1 MISPTKLPGAIL
13 VLLLFADA
21 GLQAQAT
28 GKRPAVDALGRHYDR
43 AENLQQTGKLSD
55 AAAEYRAFLA
65 GAFGELAMGYGL
77 ARDYRHAAPLFEDS
91 LALEPDSAELL
102 LNYART
108 ALVLGDLD
116 RAKMLAANFISRN
129 QGSRT
134 QLAEAHQVLGRTL
147 LKMNQDREARK
158 ELETAVDLD
167 PTFQNGYDLAVACL
181 DLDDEKCASQIFAEM
196 EKSFG
201 DSAEIH
207 VAFGRA
213 YGDSDFQPRA
223 VSEFTRAIQ
232 ENPHL
237 PGVHYLLAAV
247 QLATGDDEAHVLAA
261 EENLKKEIRISPDDA
276 MSYAALGKIAA
287 TRHNYPEAETWL
299 KRAVSLD
306 PKDPDTWLY
315 LGQMNFDTHQN
326 AEAENDLRQCIR
338 FTTDVSRNRYQVQ
351 KAHFL
356 LGRILMQ
363 KGEQQAAN
371 AEMKVARDLAN
382 KTLSQDRSKL
392 VGLME
397 TSDTSDAATAT
408 RDAAGSSP
416 TSAGQTDPEALRKV
430 EALRNQLSTAIAD
443 SYNNLGAI
451 AATKADYQDAV
462 TYFVDAAKWD
472 PSLDGLDYNWGRA
485 AFAGSL
491 YADALPP
498 LTRYIRVHPN
508 DPGARSVLGIS
519 EFMVGHYR
527 DCVDTLRPIM
537 EEKGLAA
544 QVTYVYADALVMT
557 GEISAGVQKLG
568 ALETEHPEI
577 PDVHRALGEAFE
589 KLGEAERARDELE
602 TAIRLSPQDAVSH
615 YDLGR
620 IALAG
625 RDTSTAIANLE
636 AAVHL
641 APNNETFHQELAL
654 AYKAALRPADAQ
666 REMNAGNALHHRS
679 QTSTSHTAASPE
691 E

>member
-1 MISPTKLPGAIL
+1 MNNPAKLLGAIL
-13 VLLLFADA
+13 VLLLFAEV
-21 GLQAQAT
+21 GLQGQAT
-28 GKRPAVDALGRHYDR
+28 GKRPAADALGRHYDR
-43 AENLQQTGKLSD
+43 AEKLQQAGKLID

-65 GAFGELAMGYGL
+65 GAIGELAMGYGL
-77 ARDYRHAAPLFEDS
+77 ARDYRHAAPLFDDS
-91 LALEPDSAELL
+91 LALEPDSAEPL

-116 RAKMLAANFISRN
+116 RAKTLAANFISRN

-134 QLAEAHQVLGRTL
+134 QLAQAHQVLGRTL

-167 PTFQNGYDLAVACL
+167 STFPNGYDLAVACL

-201 DSAEIH
+201 DTAEIH

-213 YGDSDFQPRA
+213 YGDSDFQPLA
-223 VSEFTRAIQ
+223 VTEFTRAIQ
-232 ENPHL
+232 ENPRL

-287 TRHNYPEAETWL
+287 TRHNYAEAETWL
-299 KRAVSLD
+299 KKAASLN
-306 PKDPDTWLY
+306 PKNPDTWLY

-397 TSDTSDAATAT
+397 TSDTPDAATAAQV
-408 RDAAGSSP
+408 AAASSP
-416 TSAGQTDPEALRKV
+416 TAVGGTDPEALRKV
-430 EALRNQLSTAIAD
+430 EGLRNQLSTAIAD

-451 AATKADYQDAV
+451 AATRADYQDAV
-462 TYFVDAAKWD
+462 TYFADAATWD
-472 PSLDGLDYNWGRA
+472 PTLDGLDYNWGRA
-485 AFAGSL
+485 AFAGSRF
-491 YADALPP
+491 ADALPP
-498 LTRYIRVHPN
+498 LTRYIRAHPS

-519 EFMVGHYR
+519 QFMLGRYR
-527 DCVDTLRPIM
+527 DCIDTLRPIM
-537 EEKGLAA
+537 EKNGLAA
-544 QVTYVYADALVMT
+544 QVTYVYADALVIT
-557 GEISAGVQKLG
+557 GDISAGAQKLG
-568 ALETEHPEI
+568 ALEKEHPEI

-589 KLGEAERARDELE
+589 KLGEARRARDELE
-602 TAIRLSPQDAVSH
+602 TAIRLSPQDAASH

-625 RDTSTAIANLE
+625 RDTATAIANLE

-641 APNNETFHQELAL
+641 APNNEKFHLELAL

-666 REMNAGNALHHRS
+666 REMNASNALRNRPQASTPH
-679 QTSTSHTAASPE
+679 TSPSPE

>member
-1 MISPTKLPGAIL
+1 MINPAKLLGAIL
-13 VLLLFADA
+13 VLLLFADV
-21 GLQAQAT
+21 GLQGQAT

-43 AENLQQTGKLSD
+43 AEKLQQTGKLSD
-55 AAAEYRAFLA
+55 AAQEYRAFLA
-65 GAFGELAMGYGL
+65 GALGELAMGYGL
-77 ARDYRHAAPLFEDS
+77 ARDYRHAAPLFDAS

-116 RAKMLAANFISRN
+116 RAKTLAANFISKN
-129 QGSRT
+129 HGSRT

-167 PTFQNGYDLAVACL
+167 PTFPNGYDLAVACL

-201 DSAEIH
+201 DTAEIH
-207 VAFGRA
+207 MAFGRA

-223 VSEFTRAIQ
+223 VAEFTRAI
-232 ENPHL
+232 EEKPRL

-287 TRHNYPEAETWL
+287 TRHNYAEAETWL
-299 KRAVSLD
+299 KKAASLD
-306 PKDPDTWLY
+306 PKNPDTWLY

-397 TSDTSDAATAT
+397 TSDTPDAATAT

-416 TSAGQTDPEALRKV
+416 TSSGQADPEALRKV

-498 LTRYIRVHPN
+498 LTRYIQAHPG

-519 EFMVGHYR
+519 QFMVGRYR
-527 DCVDTLRPIM
+527 DCIDTLRPIM

-544 QVTYVYADALVMT
+544 QVTYVYADAQVMT
-557 GEISAGVQKLG
+557 GDISAGAQQLA
-568 ALETEHPEI
+568 ALEKEHPEI

-589 KLGEAERARDELE
+589 KLGEAQQARDELE
-602 TAIRLSPQDAVSH
+602 TAIRLSPKDAASH

-625 RDTSTAIANLE
+625 RDTSAAIANLE
-636 AAVHL
+636 TAVHL
-641 APNNETFHQELAL
+641 APNDEKFHQELAL

-666 REMNAGNALHHRS
+666 REMNTSNALRARS
-679 QTSTSHTAASPE
+679 AASGSRGAVPPE
-691 E
+691 P